1 VIATSLNISTEAN
14 HTSKGK
20 IMTLKAPFPWFGGKS
35 KVSDIVWE
43 RFGDVQN
50 YVEPFFG
57 SGAVLL
63 GRPTDAGIETVNDL
77 DCMVANFW
85 RALQHD
91 PDAVADAADWPVN
104 EADQHA
110 RHLWLCS
117 QAEFRENM
125 KVDPEFYDAKIAG
138 WWVWGQCIWIGSG
151 WCAKQLPRLGDA
163 GCGVHRK
170 LPRLGDAGCG
180 VHRKLPHLWGG
191 RGVNRQL
198 PHLGNAGCGVHRQLP
213 HLGNAGTGGGL
224 CLEEIDRTLGTREFL
239 FQYINELAQRLRRV
253 RVCCGDWSRV
263 CGPTPTVKLG
273 ITGVFLDPPYM
284 DGRTDN
290 LYSSDSTTVAN
301 GVREWAIEHGG
312 DPLIRIALCGYEG
325 EHIMPDSW
333 ECVEWKA
340 RGGYGSQGENQAR
353 ENSAKER
360 IWFSPHCIVSQPTLF

>member
-1 VIATSLNISTEAN
+1 
-14 HTSKGK
+14 
-20 IMTLKAPFPWFGGKS
+20 MTDLRAPFPWFGGKS
-35 KVSDIVWE
+35 KVSELVWE
-43 RFGDVQN
+43 RFGDVAN

-63 GRPTDAGIETVNDL
+63 NRPSEPGIETVNDL

-110 RHLWLCS
+110 RHLWLVS
-117 QAEFRENM
+117 QEQFREQM
-125 KVDPEFYDAKIAG
+125 KVDPDFYDAKIAG

-151 WCAKQLPRLGDA
+151 WCAKQLPHLGNA
-163 GCGVHRK
+163 
-170 LPRLGDAGCG
+170 
-180 VHRKLPHLWGG
+180 G

-198 PHLGNAGCGVHRQLP
+198 PHLGNAGAGVHRKLP
-213 HLGNAGTGGGL
+213 HLRNAGKGGL
-224 CLEEIDRTLGTREFL
+224 CLLEEDSDLTLGTREFL
-239 FQYINELAQRLRRV
+239 FQYMNELAQRLRRV

>member
-1 VIATSLNISTEAN
+1 
-14 HTSKGK
+14 
-20 IMTLKAPFPWFGGKS
+20 MTLKAPFPWFGGKS

-117 QAEFRENM
+117 QEEFRERM

-151 WCAKQLPRLGDA
+151 WCS
-163 GCGVHRK
+163 VK
-170 LPRLGDAGCG
+170 LPRLAD
-180 VHRKLPHLWGG
+180 
-191 RGVNRQL
+191 
-198 PHLGNAGCGVHRQLP
+198 AGCGVHRQLP
-213 HLGNAGTGGGL
+213 HLGNAGHGVHRKLPRLADAGTVGGL
-224 CLEEIDRTLGTREFL
+224 CLEEIDRTLGAREFL
-239 FQYINELAQRLRRV
+239 FQYMNELADRLRRV

-263 CGPTPTVKLG
+263 TTPSVTFRHG
-273 ITGVFLDPPYM
+273 ITGVFLDPPYETG
-284 DGRTDN
+284 DLQYAAGGIGEGV
-290 LYSSDSTTVAN
+290 SAKVAKWAVMN
-301 GVREWAIEHGG
+301 GENP
-312 DPLIRIALCGYEG
+312 DMRIALCGYEG
-325 EHIMPDSW
+325 EHQIPDSW
-333 ECVEWKA
+333 QCVKWKA
-340 RGGYGSQGENQAR
+340 NGGYASTGGAAE

>member
-1 VIATSLNISTEAN
+1 
-14 HTSKGK
+14 
-20 IMTLKAPFPWFGGKS
+20 MTLKAPFPWFGGKS

-117 QAEFRENM
+117 QEEFREQM

-151 WCAKQLPRLGDA
+151 WCS
-163 GCGVHRK
+163 V
-170 LPRLGDAGCG
+170 
-180 VHRKLPHLWGG
+180 KLPHLGDAG

-198 PHLGNAGCGVHRQLP
+198 PHLGDAGTGVHRKLP
-213 HLGNAGTGGGL
+213 HLGDAGTGGAL
-224 CLEEIDRTLGTREFL
+224 CLEESDRTLGTREFL
-239 FQYINELAQRLRRV
+239 FQYMNELADRLRRV

-273 ITGVFLDPPYM
+273 LTGVFLDPPYM
-284 DGRTDN
+284 DGRTDA
-290 LYSSDSTTVAN
+290 LYSSDSLTVAN
-301 GVREWAIEHGG
+301 DVREWAIAQG
-312 DPLIRIALCGYEG
+312 DDPRIRIALCGYEG
-325 EHIMPDSW
+325 EHQMPDSW
-333 ECVEWKA
+333 ECLEWKA
-340 RGGYGSQGENQAR
+340 RGGYGSQGNNLAR